1 MAEEQRE
8 QPRAHAGGHPSAK
21 EYVRIGVILAVLTA
35 LEVAVA
41 YTDVPHSILI
51 PTLFLLAIVKFALV
65 VLWCHRTAPY
75 GDFGAVAAQVLV
87 GLENPAGQ
95 GRRQRGLAEGGPDRA
110 RARPRGRTP
119 GTPPRSPR
127 SRPGR

>member
-8 QPRAHAGGHPSAK
+8 QPRAHTGGHPSAK

-65 VLWCHRTAPY
+65 VLWFMHLKFDDRRFARFFVMGLSGAAVLY
-75 GDFGAVAAQVLV
+75 LIVLISFGRF
-87 GLENPAGQ
+87 N
-95 GRRQRGLAEGGPDRA
+95 
-110 RARPRGRTP
+110 
-119 GTPPRSPR
+119 
-127 SRPGR
+127 